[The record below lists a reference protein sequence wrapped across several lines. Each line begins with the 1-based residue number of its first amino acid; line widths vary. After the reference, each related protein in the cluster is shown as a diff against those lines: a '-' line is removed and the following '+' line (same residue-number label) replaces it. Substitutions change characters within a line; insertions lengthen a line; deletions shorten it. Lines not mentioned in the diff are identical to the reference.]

1 MPLKLNPKGEVVVTS
16 KLWKC
21 DLADVTITK
30 TKLVLFLLEE
40 RMKGVMEVYERR
52 SKLNSRFAIISHH
65 FNNS

>member
-21 DLADVTITK
+21 DLADVIITK

-40 RMKGVMEVYERR
+40 RLKGVMEVYERR
-52 SKLNSRFAIISHH
+52 SKLN
-65 FNNS
+65 NNKPSFQ

>member
-21 DLADVTITK
+21 DLADVIITK

-52 SKLNSRFAIISHH
+52 SKLNSSLTIISHH

>member
-21 DLADVTITK
+21 DLADVIITK

-52 SKLNSRFAIISHH
+52 SKHNSRFARISHH

>member
-21 DLADVTITK
+21 DLANVIITK

-52 SKLNSRFAIISHH
+52 SKLN
-65 FNNS
+65 NNKPSFQ

>member
-21 DLADVTITK
+21 DLADVIITK

-52 SKLNSRFAIISHH
+52 SKLN
-65 FNNS
+65 NNKPSFQ